1 MGANGSF
8 ANKVTG
14 TEEGRRY
21 KTITAIGDNIKILEP
36 KQVNGAIKLPEES
49 HSPNRIYVTFYKD
62 GHDVKEIAVYGA
74 DAKKIYE
81 IHTIDHKGLGAHYH
95 KWVDGRPSGSP
106 EPITKEMKKLLEDI
120 RNFKK

>member
-49 HSPNRIYVTFYKD
+49 HSPNRIYVTAKAAAPSRTVNCVQSVPMITGTITRSWWWKTPASWQPTKRRESTMVFTMFFM
-62 GHDVKEIAVYGA
+62 ARFPRCLASAPTTYG
-74 DAKKIYE
+74 
-81 IHTIDHKGLGAHYH
+81 
-95 KWVDGRPSGSP
+95 
-106 EPITKEMKKLLEDI
+106 
-120 RNFKK
+120 